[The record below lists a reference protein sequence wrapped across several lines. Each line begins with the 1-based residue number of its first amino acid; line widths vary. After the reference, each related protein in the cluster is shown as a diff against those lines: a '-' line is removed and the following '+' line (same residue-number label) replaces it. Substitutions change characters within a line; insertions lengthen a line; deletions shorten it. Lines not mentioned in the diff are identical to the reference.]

1 MKFRPCI
8 DIHNG
13 QVKQIVGGSL
23 TDAGNQAT
31 ENYVSEQDAAFYAH
45 LYKESGIAGGHIILL
60 NKAGTPEYE
69 ADIDEAGKA
78 LREYPKGLQIGGGV
92 NADNAKAFIDM
103 GASHVIVTSYV
114 FREGKIDYE
123 RLDKLVSAVGKERLV
138 LDLSCRRKGQVSQ
151 QAKTDNTVD
160 EANKE
165 QLHSTVD
172 EGQYYIVTDRWQ
184 RFTEEPLTKELL
196 SKLSSYADEFLVHA
210 VDVEGKASG
219 VEQELV
225 SLLADSCDIPITYAG
240 GVGSYED
247 IELIRKLGNGRIDV
261 TIGSALDLF
270 GGTLEYD
277 KVLSMMDDSDTE
289 EAPEYKDTVTDE
301 YIESG
306 KQGRGV
312 WSFVKNQYVYV
323 LTFIFAFAMMAG
335 AWIIGDVGPFG
346 GKCLVV
352 VDGVHQYLP
361 FFSEYQ
367 EKLTHL
373 SDIQYTFDVG
383 MGNNF
388 ISLWSY
394 YLSSPF
400 NLIIMLCSKSHLP
413 MALNIIISTKI
424 ILAALC
430 FAYFLM
436 HYWKK
441 PSKDM
446 GVVAFSLLYAFSSY
460 VVGYYWNLMWLD
472 CIFIFPI
479 IILGMKKMLNE
490 KDSRLYVL
498 ALLYAF
504 ICNYYISFMIC
515 MFLVLWFF
523 TFSFKS
529 VSDFFFKGVR
539 FAVASITTAMLSAV
553 VLLPA
558 YKGIMTT
565 ASAEFELP
573 EWEFYGTFADT
584 LRSHLFCSEVLTN
597 QIGDAGTNLYCGM
610 LTILF
615 AVVFFLMPGIKA
627 EKKVKYLAL
636 LALFVVS
643 FNNIELN
650 YIWHGF
656 HNQYGIP
663 NRFAFLYIFV
673 LLLMAYE
680 VYRKREGLKWPMVII
695 SYTISMLFV
704 IFCYFNAETIYDD
717 KTYMLS
723 ALLLTLYMVLLVL
736 FCMAKGAR
744 KPLIIIVSFVAIF
757 EMAINGLYGFYQDGS
772 SEPDYYYGDTEAVAE
787 LRKRNGGLG
796 DDNTQFYREDVLQPL
811 FVDEATWHNLKSVG
825 IFGSTVRGEM
835 VDIMGDLGFYTGANE
850 YLYYGATP
858 VTNALFGVKYVY
870 TRRYDFVNVDTDM
883 IKVDSQESPSSTVSV
898 YENPNILPV
907 GYMVNEDI
915 LDFETYDNG
924 PFTVQ
929 NELCGALTG
938 IEPIFVSILDDMKV
952 NVYGTNMDIE
962 LIDDN
967 NAKYSNANPSAR
979 GDMIYT
985 VPHDM
990 DLYVSTRGSNI
1001 HKVAILIDGTEVG
1014 YDRYHGQ
1021 LCHIGDLKAGQLV
1034 DIQFE
1039 LGDNDDMDGELYC
1052 YPMEFKKDQFRD
1064 FYNVMLNRG
1073 MQVET
1078 VSDTKITG
1086 KVSAKDGEV
1095 FMTSIPYDDGWSVYC
1110 DGDKVETLVLL
1121 DGFLGADIPS
1131 GEHEIKL
1138 VFRSPGSRE
1147 GLLLTLAGVV
1157 FFLIL
1162 IYSERGKKE
1171 RKSAS
1176 Q

>member
-23 TDAGNQAT
+23 TDVGNKAA

-45 LYKESGIAGGHIILL
+45 LYKESGVVGGHIILL

-69 ADIDEAGKA
+69 EDIAQAKKA
-78 LREYPKGLQIGGGV
+78 LSEYPGGLQIGGGI
-92 NADNAKAFIDM
+92 NADNAKEFIEM

-114 FREGKIDYE
+114 FRDGKIDYE

-138 LDLSCRRKGQVSQ
+138 LDLSCRRKEL
-151 QAKTDNTVD
+151 T
-160 EANKE
+160 
-165 QLHSTVD
+165 
-172 EGQYYIVTDRWQ
+172 GQYYIVTDRWQ
-184 RFTEEPLTKELL
+184 SFTDEPLTKELL

-247 IELIRKLGNGRIDV
+247 IEIIRRLGAGKIDI

-270 GGTLEYD
+270 GGMLEYN
-277 KVLSMMDDSDTE
+277 KVLSMMDVDDSNENMDTLE
-289 EAPEYKDTVTDE
+289 SEDKETEKKD
-301 YIESG
+301 
-306 KQGRGV
+306 RG
-312 WSFVKNQYVYV
+312 FGGFIKDQYVYI
-323 LTFIFAFAMMAG
+323 LTFVFAFVMMVG
-335 AWIIGDVGPFG
+335 AWMIGDIGPFG

-413 MALNIIISTKI
+413 MALNIIISAKI
-424 ILAALC
+424 IMGALC
-430 FAYFLM
+430 FAYFLA
-436 HYWKK
+436 HYGKK
-441 PSKDM
+441 PSKNL

-479 IILGMKKMLNE
+479 IILGMEKMLE
-490 KDSRLYVL
+490 KRDSRMYVL
-498 ALLYAF
+498 ALLYSF

-515 MFLVLWFF
+515 IFLVIWFF
-523 TFSFKS
+523 AQSFKN
-529 VSDFFFKGVR
+529 VTDFFFKGVR
-539 FAVASITTAMLSAV
+539 FAVASITTAMISAV

-610 LTILF
+610 ITMMFAILF
-615 AVVFFLMPGIKA
+615 FIMPGIKA
-627 EKKVKYLAL
+627 EKKIKYLLIL
-636 LALFVVS
+636 LLLIVS
-643 FNNIELN
+643 FNNVELN

-673 LLLMAYE
+673 LILMAYE
-680 VYRKREGLKWPMVII
+680 VYRKREKLKWYMVLI
-695 SYTISMLFV
+695 SYTVSMLFV
-704 IFCYFNAETIYDD
+704 IFCYFHAETVYENH
-717 KTYMLS
+717 TYTLS
-723 ALLLTLYMVLLVL
+723 ALLLSLYMVLLVL
-736 FCMAKGAR
+736 SCSMKKAQEV
-744 KPLIIIVSFVAIF
+744 LMQIVMFAAIF
-757 EMAINGLYGFYQDGS
+757 EMAVNGLYGFNQDGS
-772 SEPDYYYGDTEAVAE
+772 SEPDYYYGETDAVALLKE
-787 LRKRNGGLG
+787 RNKVN
-796 DDNTQFYREDVLQPL
+796 DEKDFYRADVLQPL

-825 IFGSTVRGEM
+825 IFGSTVRGEL

-858 VTNALFGVKYVY
+858 VTNALFGVKYVF
-870 TRRYDFVNVDTDM
+870 TRNNDFVNVDTDM
-883 IKVDSQESPSSTVSV
+883 ALIDSEESDDDIVSL
-898 YENPNILPV
+898 YENPTILPV
-907 GYMVNEDI
+907 GYMVNDDI
-915 LDFETYDNG
+915 LDFETLDNG

-929 NELCGALTG
+929 NELCGALSG
-938 IEPIFVSILDDMKV
+938 VEPIFVSILDDMKV
-952 NVYGTNMDIE
+952 SAYGTNMDIE
-962 LIDDN
+962 LVDDN
-967 NAKYSNANPSAR
+967 NARYSNANPNAR
-979 GDMIYT
+979 GDMLYT

-1001 HKVAILIDGTEVG
+1001 HKLAILIDGTEVG

-1021 LCHIGDLKAGQLV
+1021 LCHIGDLKEGQLV

-1039 LGDNDDMDGELYC
+1039 LNDNEDMSGDLYC
-1052 YPMEFKKDQFRD
+1052 YPMEFKDNQFRD
-1064 FYNVMLNRG
+1064 FYNVLLGRSML
-1073 MQVET
+1073 VDSVT
-1078 VSDTKITG
+1078 DTKING
-1086 KVSAKDGEV
+1086 KIIAGEGQV
-1095 FMTSIPYDDGWSVYC
+1095 FMTSVPYDDGWSIYC
-1110 DGDKVETLVLL
+1110 DGEEMEKFILL
-1121 DGFLGADIPS
+1121 DGFMGAEIPS
-1131 GEHEIKL
+1131 GEHEINMIY
-1138 VFRSPGSRE
+1138 RSPGCRE
-1147 GLLLTLAGVV
+1147 GIVLTFAGAVLFILL
-1157 FFLIL
+1157 IN
-1162 IYSERGKKE
+1162 IESGKKLFLKKE
-1171 RKSAS
+1171 
-1176 Q
+1176 